1 MMPPV
6 PPPDTDWPAD
16 PQAALMAEGDRLARH
31 LTQTLGATLPDQS
44 RLTLLG
50 RSLALNLVNA
60 FVPTLEHVSRRAEQP
75 LHATLSVDDRGR
87 PLLITATP
95 DGESGPALSA
105 DDLLRDLLFV
115 RGHLHP
121 TVREHLQGGLRGSEH
136 QATRA
141 LVACLNSRPVLD
153 AMTCTVQTLMTT
165 RS

>member
-1 MMPPV
+1 MRP
-6 PPPDTDWPAD
+6 TDSSPAPD

-31 LTQTLGATLPDQS
+31 LAQTLGATLPDQP

-60 FVPTLEHVSRRAEQP
+60 FVPTLEHVTRRAGSP
-75 LHATLSVDDRGR
+75 LHAALTVDDRGR
-87 PLLITATP
+87 PLLQTATP
-95 DGESGPALSA
+95 DGEAGPALSA

-121 TVREHLQGGLRGSEH
+121 TVRDHLQAGLGGSEH

-153 AMTCTVQTLMTT
+153 AMTRAVQALMP

>member
-1 MMPPV
+1 MTLPDPPE
-6 PPPDTDWPAD
+6 TGPATD

-31 LTQTLGATLPDQS
+31 LTQTLEATLPDQP

-60 FVPTLEHVSRRAEQP
+60 FVPALEHISRRAGRP
-75 LHATLSVDDRGR
+75 LHATLTVDDRAR
-87 PLLITATP
+87 PLLITTTP

-121 TVREHLQGGLRGSEH
+121 VVREHLQGGLRGSEH

-141 LVACLNSRPVLD
+141 LVSCLNSRPVLD
-153 AMTCTVQTLMTT
+153 AMTRAVQTLLA
-165 RS
+165 R